1 MKTIK
6 ALVASLI
13 LVLLAACVAAGP
25 KTVWHSFEADGWKDN
40 WDQHVQLLE
49 YRYENGQAFM
59 GRKAGEGLD
68 FGSSVAVSGE
78 MPVANFLYL
87 KWRLKQSGVVHERR
101 IDLRPL
107 LPQDMFNHKITFV
120 IEEDQVYVYLVT
132 PKGKGVKDPPLLK
145 TNLSRFYLAYEI
157 YPNNTRP

>member
-13 LVLLAACVAAGP
+13 LVLLAACAAAGP
-25 KTVWHSFEADGWKDN
+25 KTVWHSFAAEGWKDN

-49 YRYENGQAFM
+49 YRYENGQASM

-68 FGSSVAVSGE
+68 FGTTVAISGD
-78 MPVANFLYL
+78 MPVAYALYL
-87 KWRLKQSGVVHERR
+87 KWRLKKSNEIHEKR
-101 IDLRPL
+101 IDLRTL
-107 LPQDMFNHKITFV
+107 LPEDMLNHKITFV
-120 IEEDQVYVYLVT
+120 IEGDQVYVYLVT
-132 PKGKGVKDPPLLK
+132 PKGKGQKEPPLLK
-145 TNLSRFYLAYEI
+145 THLSKYYVTYEI